1 MMKQLYIAISVCCI
15 ILGSLILG
23 QELFAEAI
31 NFSTLIT
38 STSVI
43 LIGLI
48 TLFAR
53 VKAK

>member
-1 MMKQLYIAISVCCI
+1 MMNQLYIAISVCCI
-15 ILGSLILG
+15 ILGSLVLG
-23 QELFAEAI
+23 QELFADVI
-31 NFSTLIT
+31 NSSTLIT
-38 STSVI
+38 STSII